1 MSSCETAAYDEN
13 SCKKAMIELYE
24 SFIALACTL
33 VFSFGINLCSY
44 LYTHKPTQ
52 TLPLPAQPASESES
66 ESKSEESEEP
76 EPSPPATT
84 EELNYE
90 GRTRVT
96 RYHSENTIKYAQS
109 DPLTQHEKYV
119 CYDFVNTMALLF
131 ILKKHTHLCNTVKMY
146 DCVKKTG
153 VFKFED
159 KFIIKYVIFTDMRE
173 ATVYNELNS
182 HGINHVAKIVTPMWY
197 SYFEGKECDTKAVLS
212 DSDSGSDS
220 ESGSGS
226 SRCKITL
233 YDKVGKKN
241 IRVSTRDIISIEIQ
255 PFLKYT
261 VVFHKWYAS
270 TCFNPKN
277 HDYVIGNMMLS
288 LARSIKYCHDL
299 DIVHGDIKPDN
310 LLVTYH
316 YKYEDDDEGTD
327 WQTKLKTAGKTRNQD
342 DVPSVYLIDFGM
354 CGYAGKH
361 DGTGGTRPF
370 CAPETKNITLSPV
383 VMRHIKHDSDSD
395 TYHWCKLNKQH
406 DIWSWALILFT
417 VTAYHD
423 VYNTYEAYP
432 PDTFDASGYINE
444 NQMDYAFEIK
454 THPFY
459 PIFEKTLR
467 PPASRTS
474 SIDEVIR
481 LLEEVLKAM

>member
-1 MSSCETAAYDEN
+1 M
-13 SCKKAMIELYE
+13 SCKHMYNENICKKDMIDLYE

-33 VFSFGINLCSY
+33 VFSFGINLYSY
-44 LYTHKPTQ
+44 LYARKP
-52 TLPLPAQPASESES
+52 PASVSASASASASQEPESESES
-66 ESKSEESEEP
+66 EP
-76 EPSPPATT
+76 LLAT
-84 EELNYE
+84 EDQEV
-90 GRTRVT
+90 RTRAT
-96 RYHSENTIKYAQS
+96 RYHSDNTIKYSQS
-109 DPLTQHEKYV
+109 APFTQHEKYV

-131 ILKKHTHLCNTVKMY
+131 ILKKHAYICNTVKLY
-146 DCVKKTG
+146 NGLKKTG

-182 HGINHVAKIVTPMWY
+182 RGINHDAKIVTPVWY
-197 SYFEGKECDTKAVLS
+197 SYFENRECATKTRVRL
-212 DSDSGSDS
+212 DLNSDSGSDS
-220 ESGSGS
+220 DSDSPS
-226 SRCKITL
+226 SPSSDSSQCKITL
-233 YDKVGKKN
+233 YDHVGKKN
-241 IRVSTRDIISIEIQ
+241 IRVRTKDIVSIEIQ
-255 PFLKYT
+255 PFLKCS

-270 TCFNPKN
+270 AHFNPKN
-277 HDYVIGNMMLS
+277 HDYVIGTMMLS

-299 DIVHGDIKPDN
+299 NIVHGDIKPDN
-310 LLVTYH
+310 LMVTYGT
-316 YKYEDDDEGTD
+316 EDPD
-327 WQTKLKTAGKTRNQD
+327 WQTKLKTVGKTREHND
-342 DVPSVYLIDFGM
+342 IPNVYLIDFGM

-370 CAPETKNITLSPV
+370 CAPETKNIMLPPNSRYGLS
-383 VMRHIKHDSDSD
+383 RTNYDSDSD
-395 TYHWCKLNKQH
+395 TYQWCSLNKQH

-432 PDTFDASGYINE
+432 NDTFDACGYVNE
-444 NQMDYAFEIK
+444 SQLDYASEIK

-459 PIFEKTLR
+459 RIFEKTLR

-481 LLEEVLKAM
+481 LLDVILQEM